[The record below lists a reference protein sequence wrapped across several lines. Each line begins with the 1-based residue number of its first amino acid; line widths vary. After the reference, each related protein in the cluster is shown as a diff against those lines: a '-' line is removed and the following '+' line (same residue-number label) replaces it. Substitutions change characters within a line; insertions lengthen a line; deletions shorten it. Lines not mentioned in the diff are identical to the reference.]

1 MQWKEET
8 KTWQRENQDYG
19 GGGGKEVR
27 GLIKSF
33 KEQATNI
40 SLGLG
45 HMVRADCLV

>member
-1 MQWKEET
+1 MERRDKDMAEGESGL
-8 KTWQRENQDYG
+8 RG
-19 GGGGKEVR
+19 VGGGGKEVR